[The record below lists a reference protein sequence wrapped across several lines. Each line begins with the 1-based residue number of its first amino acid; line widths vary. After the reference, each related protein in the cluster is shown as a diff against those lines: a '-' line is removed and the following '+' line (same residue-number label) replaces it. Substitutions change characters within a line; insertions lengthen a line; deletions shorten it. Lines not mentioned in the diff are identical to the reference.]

1 MATERQYELAEA
13 KRSGKTLILIDS
25 KTRQRYKAG
34 DVLHSFRG
42 ETYTLASFDVRRVY
56 VRRAGGDFDESYFPS
71 VFGCEVVIEGEEQA

>member
-13 KRSGKTLILIDS
+13 KRAGKTLLLIDS

-42 ETYTLASFDVRRVY
+42 ESYTLASFDPRRVY
-56 VRRAGGDFDESYFPS
+56 VRCAGIDSVQEYFPS
-71 VFGCEVVIEGEEQA
+71 VFGCEVVIEGEA